1 MNNNNK
7 MSQTII
13 VEKLAVIR
21 INKNRKNFTFLDVQ
35 VAMYFYKV
43 MIRKNMDI
51 FQKRFI
57 NRQFSRIKSLLVKLM
72 VRN

>member
-7 MSQTII
+7 MSQT

-21 INKNRKNFTFLDVQ
+21 INKNMKNFTFLDVQ

-57 NRQFSRIKSLLVKLM
+57 NKQFSRIKSLLVKLM